1 MSGMAEP
8 QVVRFIEALQDQI
21 ARCERL
27 RGRLGEQ
34 GCGDLAD
41 HYAAVLTGL
50 RLALELAR
58 EIWGAEER
66 GA

>member
-1 MSGMAEP
+1 MAES

-27 RGRLGEQ
+27 RERLGAQ
-34 GCGDLAD
+34 GCEDLAD
-41 HYAAVLTGL
+41 HYAGVLTGL

-58 EIWGAEER
+58 EILGAGGP